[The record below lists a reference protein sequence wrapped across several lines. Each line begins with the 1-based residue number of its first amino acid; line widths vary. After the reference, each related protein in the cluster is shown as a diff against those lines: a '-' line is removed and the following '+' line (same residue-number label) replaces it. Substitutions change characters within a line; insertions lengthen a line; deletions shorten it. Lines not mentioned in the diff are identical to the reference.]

1 MSAPNAVTA
10 VAGTRNAAEG
20 RVQVPVTA
28 VTAVAGTNIALVK
41 YWGKRDVALNL
52 PATGSLSLTLDR
64 LGTRTTVA
72 FDDGAQDRLVL
83 DGAPAGDAATARV
96 SAFLDRVRARAEIG
110 RRALITSTNSVPTA
124 AGLASSAS
132 GFAALALAATRA
144 AGLALPLPELS
155 ALARVGSGSA
165 ARSIFGGFAEMARG
179 ERADGSDAV
188 AHALPDGEGWDVRL
202 VVAITATG
210 PKAMGSTA
218 AMTHTARTSPFYDAW
233 LAAVPADLVAARAAI
248 AARDLPA
255 LGVVA
260 ERSAL
265 RMHAAAMAADP
276 AIIYWNPAT
285 LAAIACVRGLR
296 DAGTP
301 VFFTI
306 DAGPHVKAL
315 CRAAD
320 EDAVAAALRAVPGVS
335 EALIA
340 APGPG
345 ARVVEERP

>member
-1 MSAPNAVTA
+1 MSAPN
-10 VAGTRNAAEG
+10 
-20 RVQVPVTA
+20 A

-72 FDDGAQDRLVL
+72 FDDGARDRLIL
-83 DGAPAGDAATARV
+83 DGATAGDAETARV
-96 SAFLDRVRARAEIG
+96 SAFLDRVRARAQIA
-110 RRALITSTNSVPTA
+110 RRALVTSDNSVPTA

-144 AGLALPLPELS
+144 AGLALPPPELS

-165 ARSIFGGFAEMARG
+165 ARSIFGGFVEMARG
-179 ERADGSDAV
+179 ERADGADAV
-188 AHALPDGEGWDVRL
+188 ARPLQEGDGWDLRL
-202 VVAITATG
+202 VVAITASG

-218 AMTHTARTSPFYDAW
+218 AMTLTARTSPYHDAW
-233 LAAVPADLVAARAAI
+233 IASVPADLAAARAAI

-255 LGVVA
+255 LGAVA

-265 RMHAAAMAADP
+265 RMHASAMAADP
-276 AIIYWNPAT
+276 GIIYWNPAT
-285 LAAIACVRGLR
+285 LGAIARVRALR

-301 VFFTI
+301 AFFTI
-306 DAGPHVKAL
+306 DAGPHVKVL

-320 EDAVAAALRAVPGVS
+320 AEPISTALRAVPGVS
-335 EALIA
+335 DSLIA

-345 ARVVEERP
+345 ARVVPQVEER

>member
-320 EDAVAAALRAVPGVS
+320 ADAVAAALRAVPGVS